1 MTNEAIVR
9 TLEKLDLTEAES
21 KVYIQLLKR
30 GSSTAG
36 ALAKVSSYS
45 RPKVYEI
52 LEKLVNL
59 GLVESFPARPIRFKA
74 LDPEIAIPSYLNAK
88 RKELDDVEGELKD
101 SLKRFF
107 NKPESKGS
115 EIFINQGLRK
125 CSLKYCE
132 LVKNAEK
139 EIYSFLGWVAGEEI
153 GDLIDAYAVAEKRGV
168 PTKLAYF
175 ENETFKD
182 QAQKKD
188 EERLSGVVSTF
199 YPVPSTRFPI
209 KNPPVKFLVVDDHSV
224 QVTLG
229 DYLEDGKLK
238 DVISVHYYNVPA
250 FSNVAKRIVSSY
262 FELLFGGF
270 K

>member
-1 MTNEAIVR
+1 M
-9 TLEKLDLTEAES
+9 LEKLDLTEAES
-21 KVYIQLLKR
+21 KVYIHLLKR

-36 ALAKVSSYS
+36 ALARASSYS

-59 GLVESFPARPIRFKA
+59 GLVERFPARPIRFRA
-74 LDPEIAIPSYLNAK
+74 LDPEMAIPSYLNTK
-88 RKELDDVEGELKD
+88 IKELEDIESELKD
-101 SLKRFF
+101 SLKHFF

-132 LVKNAEK
+132 LVKNAKK
-139 EIYSFLGWVAGEEI
+139 EIYSFLGWVSKGEI
-153 GDLIDAYAVAEKRGV
+153 GDLINAHAIAKKRGV
-168 PTKLAYF
+168 LTKLAYF
-175 ENETFKD
+175 ENEMFKD

-188 EERLSGVVSTF
+188 EEKLSKVVSTF

-224 QVTLG
+224 QVILG
-229 DYLEDGKLK
+229 DYLEDGKLR

-250 FSNVAKRIVSSY
+250 FSNVAKRIVASY
-262 FELLFGGF
+262 FDLLFGGF